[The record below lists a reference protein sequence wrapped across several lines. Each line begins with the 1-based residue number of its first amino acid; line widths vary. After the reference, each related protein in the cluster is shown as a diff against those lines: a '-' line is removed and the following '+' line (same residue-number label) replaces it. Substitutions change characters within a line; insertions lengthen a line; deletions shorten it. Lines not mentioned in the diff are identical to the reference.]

1 MLALTL
7 ALTSGCGDDA
17 GPAGGGRPPTPVVV
31 SSPFEHE
38 FADRLEALGTARA
51 NESVVLTARVTET
64 VRRLFFE
71 DGQWVDAGA
80 ILAELESGEERAQLA
95 EAQANLADAR
105 MRFERV
111 ADLAERGTESQSRYD
126 EVRTA
131 LEAAE
136 ARVAE
141 VEARLSDRRIRAP
154 FAGKLG
160 LREVSPGTLLQP
172 GDRIT
177 TLDDIDRIKL
187 EFSVPETFFAM
198 LEPGLA
204 VETQS
209 ASYPDRVFL
218 GRIAAVDSRID
229 PETRSVRV
237 RAEIDNPDHGQV
249 EIGYR
254 KLELLLDGIDVA
266 DARKSLGQEEF
277 EQSLSLLGEAV
288 PRVAPA
294 VAERH
299 LAHLLPHH
307 GEVLDGRPSVREQ
320 RGQRSM
326 DRLAEREVR
335 RRLPGPQPLHVVQ
348 LILPGAGE
356 VLVDSGV

>member
-237 RAEIDNPDHGQV
+237 RAEIDNPDH
-249 EIGYR
+249 
-254 KLELLLDGIDVA
+254 LLRPGMLLTLVLRA
-266 DARKSLGQEEF
+266 NPRRSLALA
-277 EQSLSLLGEAV
+277 EQALV
-288 PRVAPA
+288 PRGPSQFV
-294 VAERH
+294 V
-299 LAHLLPHH
+299 
-307 GEVLDGRPSVREQ
+307 VLDREDRPRRV
-320 RGQRSM
+320 
-326 DRLAEREVR
+326 EVR
-335 RRLPGPQPLHVVQ
+335 IGRRLPGIV
-348 LILPGAGE
+348 E
-356 VLVDSGV
+356 VLSGIEPNARVVIDGATLIPPGGVVRVVREEAPPSV